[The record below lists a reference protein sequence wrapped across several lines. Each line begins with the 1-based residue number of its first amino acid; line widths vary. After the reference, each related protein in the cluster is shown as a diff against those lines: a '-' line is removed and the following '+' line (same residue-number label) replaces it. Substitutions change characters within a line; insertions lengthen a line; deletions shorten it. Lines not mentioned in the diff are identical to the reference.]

1 MDTAS
6 PERVTPVVLLRDGRW
21 PDLPGVCCWR
31 NAFRAAFTAA
41 GASVTETSWQ
51 PPPKPQP
58 KRPAPPQQPKMP
70 WLAPSIRQ
78 PLVKVYRRSRRM
90 MQQRRP
96 AAAPVPPPPAAPP
109 APKLLPGLEGA
120 ALVVAESP
128 RAAAA
133 ALAGG
138 TPGRLIW
145 SLALP
150 AERIVQG
157 AESGYADELD
167 AVAGKIGGFITD
179 SELAR
184 ESVERATVS
193 ARPRVVVLPPLAADR
208 TCPSCADA
216 ADDELPA
223 GVAPEAEELAVW
235 RRLLRPGAPSVH
247 DEMPYSFA
255 AARLRGTDAAWAPAN
270 RLGWDQEA
278 KTIAVP
284 GLPETFPTEW
294 TAAEQDRGAG
304 TVLAATLPQGPAHP
318 ERTLRTVIS
327 GYDLKFIRELA
338 HRLDARTDLD
348 VTLDD
353 WPKVSIKTPRT
364 QQLADDSDVII
375 AEWARPS
382 AAWFA
387 ERKKPNQF
395 LVVRLHRFELDAPY
409 PALIDI
415 DKVDAVVHVSPPIGR
430 RIRNELNWPAEKL
443 VYIPNFLDV
452 EWVDRPKLPEARFN
466 IGFVGMEWS
475 NKRFDLAL
483 DLLAEVRRQD
493 RRFTMFVRSLPPWQN
508 EYVWPKAEEREYV
521 GWCQERIDRDPLLR
535 GAVVFDAPG
544 RDMGRW
550 YRKVGNILSMS
561 DIESFHLGCAEGMA
575 SGAVPVIRPW
585 PGARDIYD
593 NRWIPNSIAEAAE
606 SVLANADP
614 QVWAERS
621 AAAHQ
626 EMLTKVNPTG
636 VIDAW
641 AALLHGDV
649 AKARGYFADYST
661 R

>member
-1 MDTAS
+1 MS
-6 PERVTPVVLLRDGRW
+6 VVLLRDGRW

-31 NAFRAAFTAA
+31 NTFRSAFTAA
-41 GASVTETSWQ
+41 GASVTETTWQ

-58 KRPAPPQQPKMP
+58 KRPAPPQQPKLA
-70 WLAPSIRQ
+70 WLAPSLRQ
-78 PLVKVYRRSRRM
+78 PLVKAYRRSRRAVQ
-90 MQQRRP
+90 QQRRP
-96 AAAPVPPPPAAPP
+96 APVPVAAPAPP
-109 APKLLPGLEGA
+109 QPVPGLAGA
-120 ALVVAESP
+120 ALIVAESP

-138 TPGRLIW
+138 APGRLIW

-150 AERIVQG
+150 AERIIQG

-184 ESVERATVS
+184 ESVERGTVS

-208 TCPSCADA
+208 PCPDCAGA
-216 ADDELPA
+216 AEDELPDD
-223 GVAPEAEELAVW
+223 VAPEAEELALW
-235 RRLLRPGAPSVH
+235 RRLLGPAAPSARE
-247 DEMPYSFA
+247 EMPYSFA

-278 KTIAVP
+278 KSIPMP

-294 TAAEQDRGAG
+294 TAQAQERGARE
-304 TVLAATLPQGPAHP
+304 VLAATLPQGPAQP
-318 ERTLRTVIS
+318 DRTLDTMIS

-348 VTLDD
+348 ITLDD
-353 WPKVSIKTPRT
+353 WPRVSMKTDRT
-364 QQLADDSDVII
+364 EQLADTSDVII

-409 PALIDI
+409 PAMIDI

-430 RIRNELNWPAEKL
+430 RIRNEIGWPQEKL
-443 VYIPNFLDV
+443 VYIPNFLDGD
-452 EWVDRPKLPEARFN
+452 WVDRPKLPEARFN
-466 IGFVGMEWS
+466 IGFVGMEWA

-521 GWCQERIDRDPLLR
+521 GWCQERIERDPLLR

-561 DIESFHLGCAEGMA
+561 DIESFHLGLAEGMA
-575 SGAVPVIRPW
+575 SGAAPVIRPW

-593 NRWIPNSIAEAAE
+593 NRWIPDSVPDAAAA
-606 SVLANADP
+606 VLANADP
-614 QVWAERS
+614 EVWAERS
-621 AAAHQ
+621 AAARA
-626 EMLTKVNPTG
+626 EMREKVNPTA

-649 AKARGYFADYST
+649 ARARSYFAGYST
-661 R
+661 S